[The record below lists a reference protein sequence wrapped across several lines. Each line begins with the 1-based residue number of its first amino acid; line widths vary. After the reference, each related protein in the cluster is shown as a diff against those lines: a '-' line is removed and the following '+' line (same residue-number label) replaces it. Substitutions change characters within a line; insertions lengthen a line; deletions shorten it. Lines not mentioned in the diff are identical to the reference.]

1 MSTADIN
8 AVANDYRNS
17 VSTKYVGVAA
27 FTVLVW
33 DHLITFS
40 DEVEYIWKGGKGLAV
55 YLFLVNRYLIPLS
68 FIVNIYLYFS
78 SSRNQHLCA
87 HAVRY
92 EGAMTMIGISIV
104 FTMMFLRIRALY
116 RAFMSIQAFVLAI
129 LLTFIGVNSYVLT
142 HGIPVKHLD
151 DSIVDSCTMIVDPKI
166 GRALASSTAWL
177 PLLYDT
183 VIVSLTL
190 YRTASSVYSKTAS
203 NLLRVLL
210 REGLLYYRC
219 VVDAHITLPFYSTQ
233 RPQISCSVICTIT
246 LILTIMID
254 SATQSIRNI
263 TSQYA
268 RFGPHPLVHA
278 RLTIVRLLCAFK
290 TSSVSHR
297 GNDVPHYTRP

>member
-1 MSTADIN
+1 
-8 AVANDYRNS
+8 
-17 VSTKYVGVAA
+17 
-27 FTVLVW
+27 
-33 DHLITFS
+33 
-40 DEVEYIWKGGKGLAV
+40 
-55 YLFLVNRYLIPLS
+55 
-68 FIVNIYLYFS
+68 
-78 SSRNQHLCA
+78 
-87 HAVRY
+87 
-92 EGAMTMIGISIV
+92 MTMIGISIV

-210 REGLLYYRC
+210 REGLLYY
-219 VVDAHITLPFYSTQ
+219 
-233 RPQISCSVICTIT
+233 SVICTIT

-263 TSQYA
+263 TSQLHLCLTVAMMSRITLDLRRYA
-268 RFGPHPLVHA
+268 NSPNNINIVYHDADPPLRRH
-278 RLTIVRLLCAFK
+278 RRHHQYYL
-290 TSSVSHR
+290 SSVTEPGMSFAPPPALSTLSSIYTPQPKVR
-297 GNDVPHYTRP
+297 PLPPVPVPRNKARAADAASLENGSYLAMETFSTAMPSEA